1 MRKLLTTFLMLSV
14 MLFLAGCC
22 GSCPDRP
29 SPSARVVTRI
39 TIACDDEVRTFG
51 SEESM
56 KAILAYL
63 RNLTP
68 LNLAESSPTQ
78 GCLYRITLLYSDGS
92 HREYTQQDR
101 FFREGNGK
109 WKSISEQNSL
119 ALSKLYDLL
128 EPESTLSAT

>member
-14 MLFLAGCC
+14 MLFPAGCC

-39 TIACDDEVRTFG
+39 TIACADEVRTFE

-68 LNLAESSPTQ
+68 LNLAESAPTQ

-92 HREYTQQDR
+92 RREYSQQDR